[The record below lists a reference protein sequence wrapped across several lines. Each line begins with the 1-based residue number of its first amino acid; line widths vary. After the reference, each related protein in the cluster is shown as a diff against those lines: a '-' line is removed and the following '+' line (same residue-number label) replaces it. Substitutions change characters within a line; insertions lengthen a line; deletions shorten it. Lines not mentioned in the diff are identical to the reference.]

1 MIGLVYL
8 YGTLTLALLSA
19 SAALAT
25 QESGQN
31 QQPSAPVEAV
41 ATTGTSAEPTPSF
54 PVSDPSYALRA
65 GDLLRVTVWKEDELD
80 RDVLILPDG
89 TIDFPL
95 IGSFTAAGQST
106 SQLQKTIKSKL
117 KPFIPS
123 ASVTVVVKETRGNVV
138 SVMGQVG
145 RPGDVVMNR
154 ALTVVQALSQVG
166 GLTPYADDDSIV
178 VLRTV
183 DGKETALPFDYSDI
197 ANGRN
202 LDSNIRLM
210 PGDVIIVPT
219 ATLF

>member
-54 PVSDPSYALRA
+54 PISDPSYALRA

>member
-1 MIGLVYL
+1 MIRLASL
-8 YGTLTLALLSA
+8 YGTLTLALFSA
-19 SAALAT
+19 SATLAAEEPD
-25 QESGQN
+25 QS

-41 ATTGTSAEPTPSF
+41 STAGASAEITPSLAIT
-54 PVSDPSYALRA
+54 DPSYALRA

-183 DGKETALPFDYSDI
+183 DGKETAIPFDYSDI